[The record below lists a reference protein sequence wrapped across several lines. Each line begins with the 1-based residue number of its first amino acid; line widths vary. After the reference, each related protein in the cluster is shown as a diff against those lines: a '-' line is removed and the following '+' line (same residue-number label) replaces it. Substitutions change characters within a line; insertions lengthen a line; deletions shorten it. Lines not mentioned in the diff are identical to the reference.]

1 MRDFVCLEGIN
12 GEEVVLQ
19 RSQISSINS
28 AKGQNISTIIMI
40 NGTEFDVVGNAQH
53 LMMYEIGTKML

>member
-28 AKGQNISTIIMI
+28 AKDQNISTIIMI

-53 LMMYEIGTKML
+53 LMMYVIGTKMV